1 MLEYLY
7 MQDSQLV
14 ERILAGDDEAIGF
27 FCRRYRKRLL
37 IFIERKVRQG
47 PAEEIV
53 QDVFVSALQSLPV
66 YKGKASLYS
75 WLLGIARHEI
85 ADYYRKKKI
94 KEIVFSR
101 LPFLEKLVSKA
112 LSPEIAYEEKELK
125 QKIKRSF
132 AGVSEGYRQILR
144 LKYCEGYSVADLAKK
159 LGVTYKSAESKLF
172 RARLAFQQE
181 FEHQGKNGYQI
192 RNLNSSS

>member
-1 MLEYLY
+1 
-7 MQDSQLV
+7 MQDKQLV
-14 ERILAGDDEAIGF
+14 EKILAGDDKAIGL
-27 FCRRYRKRLL
+27 FCRQYRKKLL

-47 PAEEIV
+47 PAEEIT
-53 QDVFVSALQSLPV
+53 QDVFVSALESLPV
-66 YKGKASLYS
+66 YKGKGSLYS

-101 LPFLEKLVSKA
+101 LPFLEKLVSKV

-144 LKYCEGYSVADLAKK
+144 LKYCEGYSVADIAKK
-159 LGVTYKSAESKLF
+159 LEISFKSAESRIF
-172 RARLAFQQE
+172 RARLAFQKEFAGENQE
-181 FEHQGKNGYQI
+181 NNKAGNFNI
-192 RNLNSSS
+192 SS

>member
-1 MLEYLY
+1 
-7 MQDSQLV
+7 MQDKQLV
-14 ERILAGDDEAIGF
+14 EKILAGDDRAISLF
-27 FCRRYRKRLL
+27 YRRYRKKLL
-37 IFIERKVRQG
+37 VFIERKVRQG
-47 PAEEIV
+47 PAEEIT
-53 QDVFVSALQSLPV
+53 QDVFVSALESLPI
-66 YKGKASLYS
+66 YKGKSSLYS

-85 ADYYRKKKI
+85 ADFYRKKKI

-125 QKIKRSF
+125 EKIKRSF
-132 AGVSEGYRQILR
+132 VGVSEGYRQILR

-181 FEHQGKNGYQI
+181 FEHQGKNGYQAGDF
-192 RNLNSSS
+192 NSSS